1 MPTSLGNPETPIA
14 RKEHTCN
21 FCNQKI
27 QKGEKYNRHGLVY
40 DGAAY
45 SWKSHIHCDELAS
58 HFKMYDDCWDEGL
71 TGDDFREQVW
81 EIYKDSHPEAK
92 WDRGN
97 EIPISVNF
105 CVELMNKQKAEKNE
119 KAHQNR

>member
-14 RKEHTCN
+14 RKEHTCG

-27 QKGEKYNRHGLVY
+27 QKGEKYNRQGLVY

-45 SWKSHIHCDELAS
+45 SWKSHIHCSELAE
-58 HFKMYDDCWDEGL
+58 HFDMFDHSDEGL
-71 TGDDFREQVW
+71 TGEDFRDQIW

-97 EIPISVNF
+97 EIPISVDF
-105 CVELMNKQKAEKNE
+105 CVELMNKRKENGRDK
-119 KAHQNR
+119 KV